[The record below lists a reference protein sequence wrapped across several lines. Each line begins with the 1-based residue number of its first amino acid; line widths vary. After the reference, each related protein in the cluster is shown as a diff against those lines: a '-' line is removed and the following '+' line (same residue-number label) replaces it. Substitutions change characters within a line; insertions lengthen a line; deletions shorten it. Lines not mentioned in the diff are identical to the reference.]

1 MMVNMICQAIP
12 IPWGEQQKLLEL
24 PDISLRL
31 EVLCQFIDSEVA
43 TERGIDK
50 FKNFNPI
57 DPKLN

>member
-1 MMVNMICQAIP
+1 MET
-12 IPWGEQQKLLEL
+12 IPWREQQKLLEL

-31 EVLCQFIDSEVA
+31 EVLCQLIEREVDA
-43 TERGIDK
+43 ERGIDK